1 MRALY
6 TVKQKLNS
14 DCSTGQLVTGG
25 MLLHYEELKR
35 PDGALRLE
43 RAGGASEGS
52 AEESERVDEH
62 SKHPSHLAMS
72 KGKGGQKPK
81 P

>member
-1 MRALY
+1 MIVRALY

-35 PDGALRLE
+35 PDGALRLD
-43 RAGGASEGS
+43 RAGGASE
-52 AEESERVDEH
+52 
-62 SKHPSHLAMS
+62 
-72 KGKGGQKPK
+72 KGGFPARSRRRGHGRR
-81 P
+81 

>member
-43 RAGGASEGS
+43 RAGGASEEGGF
-52 AEESERVDEH
+52 
-62 SKHPSHLAMS
+62 LARS
-72 KGKGGQKPK
+72 CRRGHGRR
-81 P
+81 